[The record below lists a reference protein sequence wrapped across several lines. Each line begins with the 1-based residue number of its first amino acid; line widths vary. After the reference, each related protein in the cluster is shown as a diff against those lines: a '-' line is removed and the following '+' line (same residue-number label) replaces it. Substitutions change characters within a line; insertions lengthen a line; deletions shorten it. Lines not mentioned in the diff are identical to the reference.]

1 METQLKQLQ
10 SSRAHSLFL
19 LYERGHI
26 DELERLFRER
36 PQERVDSLTIALSL
50 DIEEELRRRNTPFSS
65 GRDYKKTAPD
75 LLTAQDAMMDAFF
88 ADSRWKLFAYR
99 GIELQTTFRYMFR
112 AYFQRVWY
120 YGNLLIS
127 ILEIHSEAERL
138 VVFAPSGIVSSV
150 AGGLSRR
157 EREAVID
164 CAKIV
169 AARSGI
175 PVTVVSSVRVSAA
188 LRDRFSLFSF
198 AIRRTMFGLF
208 LAVWNTSIA
217 FLCRPCRPR
226 LLISDHWRNVGS
238 AIELLEEGE
247 CIFLDRQEIR
257 SIPWRMLLRYR
268 MRFVHSEDFVSRS
281 MRKRAQKSTQ
291 EFVREWG
298 AMRSDIGQVF
308 MFRGYSFDA
317 LLVQAVDDI
326 VHNFGKLLREIE
338 GTYALYERFKPDVV
352 LLRASVSGQTHFSIL
367 PLVAKATHIPSLELQ
382 HGLEYLGPGS
392 WSREHAAEYIAA
404 YGLLVRKELLSIGY
418 VPEKIRNIGS
428 PRFDS
433 FGLKSATGGGKH
445 PPHPFTV
452 LCIAPDI
459 RPFEIYDSYSAEEYF
474 SAVGAA
480 GRALAHVR
488 MIIKFR
494 PGSPSDDPLRVIAAR
509 SFSRVPYA
517 AEDAAPLPGLFA
529 RADVMVSCYS
539 TVVLEAL
546 QCGIP
551 VIIPALNSVDAAVV
565 RFHFSSYVEAGALRI
580 ASTQE
585 ELTASLAEFE
595 ANPVLRSD
603 MGARA
608 RAFIDKNFSFDG
620 NSSSR
625 CAALIMELAGCSLPS
640 GLK

>member
-1 METQLKQLQ
+1 M
-10 SSRAHSLFL
+10 
-19 LYERGHI
+19 GHV
-26 DELERLFRER
+26 DGLERLFRNRPHER
-36 PQERVDSLTIALSL
+36 ADSLAIALSV
-50 DIEEELRRRNTPFSS
+50 DIEEELRKRSIPFSS
-65 GRDYKKTAPD
+65 GRDYKKIAPD

-88 ADSRWKLFAYR
+88 ADPRWKLFTYR
-99 GIELQTTFRYMFR
+99 GIELRTTFLFMFR

-127 ILEIHSEAERL
+127 ILEAHPEAERL
-138 VVFAPSGIVSSV
+138 AVFAPSGMLSSV
-150 AGGLSRR
+150 AGGLSHR
-157 EREAVID
+157 EREVVID

-169 AARSGI
+169 AARSGM
-175 PVTVVSSVRVSAA
+175 PVTVVPSVRASAA
-188 LRDRFSLFSF
+188 LHAGFWLFFFTVQRMLFGFS
-198 AIRRTMFGLF
+198 
-208 LAVWNTSIA
+208 LAVWNASIA
-217 FLCRPCRPR
+217 FLCRPRRPR

-238 AIELLEEGE
+238 TIELLKEGE

-257 SIPWRMLLRYR
+257 RIPWRMLLRYR

-281 MRKRAQKSTQ
+281 MRKRAQKSAQ
-291 EFVREWG
+291 EFAREWDTL
-298 AMRSDIGQVF
+298 RSDIDPVF

-326 VHNFGKLLREIE
+326 VRGFGKLLREIE
-338 GTYALYERFKPDVV
+338 GTYALYEHFKPDVV

-367 PLVAKATHIPSLELQ
+367 PLVAREKHILSLELQ

-404 YGLLVRKELLSIGY
+404 YGPLVRKELLSIGY
-418 VPEKIRNIGS
+418 APEKVREIGS
-428 PRFDS
+428 PRFDK
-433 FGLKSATGGGKH
+433 LRLGGIVGGDKH

-474 SAVGAA
+474 SAVAEAA
-480 GRALAHVR
+480 GALTHTQ

-494 PGSPSDDPLRVIAAR
+494 PGSSSDDPLRAIAAKA
-509 SFSRVPYA
+509 FARVPYTAEA
-517 AEDAAPLPGLFA
+517 ARPLSGLFA
-529 RADVMVSCYS
+529 RADMVVSCYS
-539 TVVLEAL
+539 TVVLETL

-585 ELTASLAEFE
+585 ELTASLAKFE

-603 MGARA
+603 MGERA
-608 RAFIDKNFSFDG
+608 QAFIDKNFSFDG